1 MIGQPA
7 LSAAASHP
15 GPPAPPAVQRLRVRY
30 AKRGRLRF
38 TSHRDFQRAFER
50 ALRRAGVPMAY
61 SAGFSPHPKIS
72 YAGAAPTGVASE
84 AEYLEIAVTE
94 RCDPDRLRDG
104 AGRGPAARLDVWR
117 SWRRTGAAWPT
128 GWRPRCGRSSSRG
141 GRRDRGRA
149 PCRPSSPPSVS
160 RSSRLTKNGLRT
172 FDARA
177 AVRRLEVVAEPR
189 GSTPGLAP
197 VRYFDW
203 SCGTSHLPYDP
214 TMSSPGSV
222 SGRPR
227 AAGDH
232 RGHPAGAGAA
242 RRAVRH
248 GVRSTGTGPGP
259 RRRLIDDC
267 QHAGH
272 RLRREARRDRDD
284 FRPRERAG
292 TTTVPVRRW
301 TTRVLR
307 ETSRPTWPG
316 NMTGD

>member
-1 MIGQPA
+1 MSARQP
-7 LSAAASHP
+7 P
-15 GPPAPPAVQRLRVRY
+15 GPPALPAVQRLRVHY
-30 AKRGRLRF
+30 AKRGRLSF
-38 TSHRDFQRAFER
+38 SSHRDFQRAFER
-50 ALRRAGVPMAY
+50 ALRRAAVPMAY
-61 SAGFSPHPKIS
+61 SSGFSPHPKVS
-72 YAGAAPTGVASE
+72 YAGASPTGVASE

-94 RCDPDRLRDG
+94 RCDPARLREALDRSLPPDLDVLEIVEAHGDSLADRLQASVWQILLPGVADET
-104 AGRGPAARLDVWR
+104 AA
-117 SWRRTGAAWPT
+117 AAVQAFLAAE
-128 GWRPRCGRSSSRG
+128 R
-141 GRRDRGRA
+141 
-149 PCRPSSPPSVS
+149 VEV
-160 RSSRLTKNGLRT
+160 SRLTKNGLRT

-177 AVRRLEVVAEPR
+177 AVRRLEVADGAARLDARTCPMCDTSTGRAARHTCRTTRRCPR
-189 GSTPGLAP
+189 RTPS
-197 VRYFDW
+197 D
-203 SCGTSHLPYDP
+203 
-214 TMSSPGSV
+214 
-222 SGRPR
+222 GRLR
-227 AAGDH
+227 AAGDP
-232 RGHPAGAGAA
+232 RGHQAGAGAA